1 MKIFRHVILKEAQRE
16 FCCKRNCNTLLKL
29 HRKLKQRIQKAELK
43 KGRESLQ
50 KQKRKQEFCY
60 LDGRKHVSAR
70 NLSH

>member
-1 MKIFRHVILKEAQRE
+1 MKIFRHVILRSSKIVLLQKKLQYIAETPQKIQEAE
-16 FCCKRNCNTLLKL
+16 F
-29 HRKLKQRIQKAELK
+29 K